1 MKNSLLESPFD
12 RRNFLKKSAVAG
24 AGFMIAPS
32 GSLFGATSANN
43 RLNIALI
50 GAYGRAK
57 AHYGTLHKENVVAIC
72 DVSARILL
80 LLQRN
85 SLKLR
90 STRIGENV
98 WTIQGS
104 TQFFAVP
111 RIIIT
116 PSFQTGLSIVIC
128 TSTWKSRSVLLSTR
142 QGSCVRPI

>member
-12 RRNFLKKSAVAG
+12 RRKFLKNSALAG

-72 DVSARILL
+72 DVSRENLAL
-80 LLQRN
+80 
-85 SLKLR
+85 SL
-90 STRIGENV
+90 IH
-98 WTIQGS
+98 I
-104 TQFFAVP
+104 
-111 RIIIT
+111 
-116 PSFQTGLSIVIC
+116 
-128 TSTWKSRSVLLSTR
+128 
-142 QGSCVRPI
+142 